1 MFHPFHPAPDALA
14 LFFVFVCLCCLFCGC
29 LCLLFCVSFLRWA
42 SGLLISSNKDG
53 PR

>member
-1 MFHPFHPAPDALA
+1 MFHPFHPDPDALA
-14 LFFVFVCLCCLFCGC
+14 VLFFVFVGSGV
-29 LCLLFCVSFLRWA
+29 LLVCFSFLRCA